1 MQAITEGDLAGSRDN
16 IGLGLGLLER
26 LLDSGLL
33 GGRGAPG
40 ERGALG
46 PERGKRGR
54 SAHNGEPGPAARP
67 WLANSGESLLL
78 LALCA
83 GLWCVLR
90 RRALLRAA
98 SAGAAAWRVR
108 PGPMR
113 VLGLGAWLALVRRR
127 SLRATPA
134 AAHRVRPG
142 HEMVLGLRTWYK
154 AFS

>member
-1 MQAITEGDLAGSRDN
+1 MQAVTEGDLAGSRDN

-46 PERGKRGR
+46 PERGDRAS

-83 GLWCVLR
+83 GLWLVL
-90 RRALLRAA
+90 
-98 SAGAAAWRVR
+98 W
-108 PGPMR
+108 
-113 VLGLGAWLALVRRR
+113 RRR

-134 AAHRVRPG
+134 AAWRVHP
-142 HEMVLGLRTWYK
+142 
-154 AFS
+154 